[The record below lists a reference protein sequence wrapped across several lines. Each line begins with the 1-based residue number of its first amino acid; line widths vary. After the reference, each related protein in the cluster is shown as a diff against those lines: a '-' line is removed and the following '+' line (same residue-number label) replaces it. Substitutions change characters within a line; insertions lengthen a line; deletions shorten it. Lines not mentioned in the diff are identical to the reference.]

1 VASAQLV
8 SLFHAYIQSSQNK
21 TLFSD
26 KRSCDYS
33 NDSLVGE
40 IYSFPNQDQIVK
52 RQAILDDLQT
62 AIRMLNNAKG
72 NAGFYDWQAHKKDV
86 RQESIDI
93 PLDKP
98 NGQTF
103 TEKTIRMFSKHQTGD
118 IPADVKQKS
127 EKQDTVPK
135 VPFKVQFKSLPFE
148 KQVTLIDGRPLQR
161 GQLLFG
167 KAYDLVLPVHELVMN
182 EWIRL
187 SSCTSGDENLSLKDK
202 VVPIAEDPF

>member
-1 VASAQLV
+1 M

-33 NDSLVGE
+33 NDSPVGE
-40 IYSFPNQDQIVK
+40 IYSFPNQNQIVK
-52 RQAILDDLQT
+52 SREVLDDLQT
-62 AIRMLNNAKG
+62 ATRIPNNAKG
-72 NAGFYDWQAHKKDV
+72 NAVFYDWQAHKKDV

-93 PLDKP
+93 SLDKP

-127 EKQDTVPK
+127 EKQDSVHK

-148 KQVTLIDGRPLQR
+148 KQVTLIDDRPVQR
-161 GQLLFG
+161 GQLSFG

-187 SSCTSGDENLSLKDK
+187 SSCTSGDKNLSLKDK
-202 VVPIAEDPF
+202 VVPIVEDPF